1 MKYYELKEIIEDKKN
16 DLFTLINIKRSK
28 SQLKFNKTYSTLL
41 NKKFGLIYIYG
52 MDISNLFSVENYFI
66 I

>member
-16 DLFTLINIKRSK
+16 DLF
-28 SQLKFNKTYSTLL
+28 
-41 NKKFGLIYIYG
+41 

>member
-28 SQLKFNKTYSTLL
+28 SQLKFNKTISTLL
-41 NKKFGLIYIYG
+41 NKKFESYLYIWYG
-52 MDISNLFSVENYFI
+52 YFKSFSS
-66 I
+66 